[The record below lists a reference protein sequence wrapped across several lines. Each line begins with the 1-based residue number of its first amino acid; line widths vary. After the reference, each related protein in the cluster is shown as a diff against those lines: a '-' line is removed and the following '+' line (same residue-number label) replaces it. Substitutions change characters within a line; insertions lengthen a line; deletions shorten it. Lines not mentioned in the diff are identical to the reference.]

1 MLPAILLY
9 GVRTFLSKIRA
20 IRRPAPLFV
29 HMEGVIVHRDN
40 PCRVLTA
47 VLKQK
52 QIVVDLLVDRVN
64 TEHSDNAAHDE
75 SEVREIRKRNDRQA
89 TPDSITPNASVGAT
103 HHGKQ
108 QHSVA
113 PQDRAEQPIRIGS
126 PVETP
131 RSRCPAG

>member
-1 MLPAILLY
+1 MTDPGIAQQ
-9 GVRTFLSKIRA
+9 LSHVSCAKGFTHTS
-20 IRRPAPLFV
+20 PLFV

-113 PQDRAEQPIRIGS
+113 PQDQAERLIRIGS
-126 PVETP
+126 PIEAP
-131 RSRCPAG
+131 QSRCPAG